1 MRPGRTFL
9 VHFANPKQ
17 LERSSRSP
25 PVVYLIELLRDET
38 ANQLISQSM
47 TPVFERLQRGIL
59 GCADVCVCVGIM
71 S

>member
-17 LERSSRSP
+17 LERSSQNP
-25 PVVYLIELLRDET
+25 LVVYLIKPLQDET

-47 TPVFERLQRGIL
+47 TPVFERLQRGTQ
-59 GCADVCVCVGIM
+59 GCADVYVCVGIT